1 MLPDQLEHQQLVKI
15 GIQHGARNGVQI
27 PVMVVRAPG
36 EVDNHSAFT
45 LLEFAAHGGAGL
57 LD

>member
-1 MLPDQLEHQQLVKI
+1 LKHQQLVKI

-36 EVDNHSAFT
+36 KVDNHSAFT
-45 LLEFAAHGGAGL
+45 LIEFAAHGGAGL